1 MIRVF
6 DAYTEFSDIK
16 NYMETYYTT

>member
-6 DAYTEFSDIK
+6 DAYTEFSDMK